1 MSFFTY
7 FYCTIFAFKLKSY
20 NMKGKDE
27 IDDMKIR
34 RRVQKHFKKY
44 DQILEFL
51 LASIIIG
58 FVLLIFIVLAS
69 Q

>member
-1 MSFFTY
+1 
-7 FYCTIFAFKLKSY
+7 
-20 NMKGKDE
+20 MKGKDE